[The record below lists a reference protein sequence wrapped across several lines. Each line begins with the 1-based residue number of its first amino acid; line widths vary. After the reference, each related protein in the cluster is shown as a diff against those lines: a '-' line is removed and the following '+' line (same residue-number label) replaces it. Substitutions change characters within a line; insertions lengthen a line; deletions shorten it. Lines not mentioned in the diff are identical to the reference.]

1 MNSHHVTMKN
11 ISARIE
17 TQGYNFLFTYRL
29 FVVRFFRGWFICFWL
44 TFKGSLVSDSR
55 EEVGSRSTW
64 AFWVRDEFSWEDKL
78 HGFSE
83 INSGVSIRISRV
95 SISTCL
101 WTWPWIRIRASP
113 SHWRILPTSL
123 LHKRRG
129 VQLRFCREANVD
141 RRVRSGTRFSQW
153 VPLCSMKGIP
163 ESSGVGVASGQILP
177 SMYRVFHL

>member
-1 MNSHHVTMKN
+1 MNSHYVTMKN
-11 ISARIE
+11 ISTRIE
-17 TQGYNFLFTYRL
+17 TQSYDFLFTYRL
-29 FVVRFFRGWFICFWL
+29 FVVRFFRGWFIGFWF
-44 TFKGSLVSDSR
+44 TFKGSLISDSR
-55 EEVGSRSTW
+55 EEVGSRLTW
-64 AFWVRDEFSWEDKL
+64 AFWVRDGFSWEDKL

-95 SISTCL
+95 SISTYL

-177 SMYRVFHL
+177 SMYRVSHL